1 MCQIAIVRLRHT
13 FFFMYK
19 HKGIPDSFT
28 KDFAGNLFLIDEVD
42 SLCSFFSLIACLSI
56 SLLASKRYE
65 YLSVG
70 IFILVFLVLLSGS
83 TYFCDESRTLVM
95 SIKKENR
102 NE

>member
-1 MCQIAIVRLRHT
+1 
-13 FFFMYK
+13 MYK

-28 KDFAGNLFLIDEVD
+28 KDFAGNLFLIDGVD
-42 SLCSFFSLIACLSI
+42 SLCPEFSVLFACLSI

-65 YLSVG
+65 YLSIG

>member
-1 MCQIAIVRLRHT
+1 
-13 FFFMYK
+13 MYK

-65 YLSVG
+65 YLSIG